1 MELQH
6 FKKSKLE
13 EKSLSDLLVTAN
25 IYSSKIVFSKPC
37 INHLG
42 IKKGDRLVFTKDV
55 DTGDLYFFITKIK
68 EDSYQLKNYSTT
80 PMLAVCA
87 KNLCREIVYSANR
100 GAYKVVME
108 LDHDTVDYEGTALH
122 KISIRKIEM
131 DDFIQ
136 WGDEKPQEVLQQES
150 SQPDALKQDALQ
162 QETLEQGTLQQDMV
176 PNPIPIATPAPA
188 AAMFM

>member
-13 EKSLSDLLVTAN
+13 EKSLSDLMVTAN

-37 INHLG
+37 IAHLG

-55 DTGDLYFFITKIK
+55 DTGDLYFFLTDAK

-87 KNLCREIVYSANR
+87 KNLCREIVYSADR
-100 GAYKVVME
+100 GAYKVIME
-108 LDHDTVDYEGTALH
+108 LCTNTTDHEGTTLH
-122 KISIRKIEM
+122 KINITKVEM

-136 WGDEKPQEVLQQES
+136 WGDDAPEEPLQADPAQAIAAS
-150 SQPDALKQDALQ
+150 P
-162 QETLEQGTLQQDMV
+162 V
-176 PNPIPIATPAPA
+176 PVPASATPA
-188 AAMFM
+188 MFM